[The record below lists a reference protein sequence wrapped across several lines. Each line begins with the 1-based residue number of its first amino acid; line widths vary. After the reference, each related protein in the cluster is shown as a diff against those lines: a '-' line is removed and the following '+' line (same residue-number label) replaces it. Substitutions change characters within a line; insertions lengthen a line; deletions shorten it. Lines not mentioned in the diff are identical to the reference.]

1 MTIEKMSKEE
11 SSKVEDKGQDMY
23 EIKLKC
29 YQALTLVGVG
39 WSRGH

>member
-23 EIKLKC
+23 ELKCKHPLKC
-29 YQALTLVGVG
+29 YQALTLVRVG
-39 WSRGH
+39 